1 LFGDKWGTPDVIGIR
16 KSRESDVVKFPTE
29 IVAAEVKIDTRTLIT
44 AFGQTCS
51 YRIFAHR
58 SYMVVPRL
66 SPTEDVARLESLCM
80 ALGLGLV
87 LFDAQDASNPNFTI
101 RVRAARTEPDPFYA
115 NRNLKLIENRLFR

>member
-1 LFGDKWGTPDVIGIR
+1 
-16 KSRESDVVKFPTE
+16 
-29 IVAAEVKIDTRTLIT
+29 
-44 AFGQTCS
+44 
-51 YRIFAHR
+51 
-58 SYMVVPRL
+58 
-66 SPTEDVARLESLCM
+66 M

>member
-1 LFGDKWGTPDVIGIR
+1 
-16 KSRESDVVKFPTE
+16 
-29 IVAAEVKIDTRTLIT
+29 
-44 AFGQTCS
+44 
-51 YRIFAHR
+51 
-58 SYMVVPRL
+58 MVVPRL